1 MELPLDHFRLIGV
14 SPSATS
20 EEILRA
26 FQLRLDKTPDQGF
39 TNEVLT
45 QRSELLRLTADLLTD
60 PDSRRSY
67 ENVLLKGASGLEFSS
82 NREVAG
88 LILLWESGSPKEA
101 FKITRKV
108 LQPPQTPALG
118 SSREADLTLLA
129 ALTARD
135 SAIHEQ
141 EIRSYSNAADFLQE
155 GIQLLQRMGKLGE
168 LRKDLEEDLVSLLP
182 YRILD
187 LLSRDLSDQESHK
200 KGLSMLENL
209 IIKRGGLEG
218 KNKFEYKEYL
228 NQKEFEVFFQQIKP
242 FLTVQEQIDLFLELQ
257 KRGSLEAGFLAFLSL
272 TAIGFSRRKPEK
284 LFEARKILKKLNLSG
299 LDSMP
304 LIGCLD
310 LLLAD
315 VDQALARFISS
326 SDDNLRDWLNNYPG
340 EKLEAIC
347 IFCKNW
353 LENDVLVGYRDID
366 GKEIDLDSWFED
378 REIQEFIETLEK
390 KSNKLP
396 IKSRLQNSKK
406 FINKFSNL
414 ENEENDIDSDN
425 YDEQRLPWPGG
436 YKEQV
441 ENPDSQDFQD
451 DSYKEEN
458 LKKTSSD
465 FYKYLIEKI
474 AELKFNA
481 GEFIKSKSILNR
493 SPYLTYFSAFLL
505 LFAFG
510 IGVSFLRNNYKD
522 PFQKK
527 QINDKPLVISNENKK
542 VNDQTSVNLNENK
555 KGFEKNVIKEN
566 NKDSTTNT
574 KKFISEQSE
583 DIFLEVKAITSAS
596 PSLEEI
602 RNLINTWLINKGS
615 YLAGKGEINLSK
627 IAKDGLI
634 KRTIEQREGD
644 IKKGIYKEI
653 NSQIQKID
661 LASQTSSRI
670 VVLVELNYLERI
682 KKNSGELINETS
694 YTPLKVKY
702 ILGFSNKS
710 WKLADFVS
718 GL

>member
-26 FQLRLDKTPDQGF
+26 FQLRLDKTPDEGF
-39 TNEVLT
+39 TYEVLT

-60 PDSRRSY
+60 PESRREY
-67 ENVLLKGASGLEFSS
+67 ENLLLNGKSGLDFSS

-88 LILLWESGSPKEA
+88 LILLWESGLPKDA

-135 SAIHEQ
+135 SAIQEQ
-141 EIRSYSNAADFLQE
+141 QLRSYSNAADFLNE
-155 GIQLLQRMGKLGE
+155 GIQLLQRMGKLGD
-168 LRKDLEEDLVSLLP
+168 LRKELEEDLVALLP

-187 LLSRDLSDQESHK
+187 LLSRDLNDQESHK

-218 KNKFEYKEYL
+218 NNESEYKDYL
-228 NQKEFEVFFQQIKP
+228 NQQEFESFFQQIKP

-272 TAIGFSRRKPEK
+272 TAIGFSGRKPEK
-284 LFEARKILKKLNLSG
+284 LFEARRILKKLNLSG

-304 LIGCLD
+304 LVGSLD

-315 VDQALARFISS
+315 IDQASARFSSS
-326 SDDNLRDWLNNYPG
+326 SDENLRDWLNNYPG
-340 EKLEAIC
+340 NKLEAIC

-366 GKEIDLDSWFED
+366 SKEVDLDSWFED
-378 REIQEFIETLEK
+378 REIQEFIEKLEK
-390 KSNKLP
+390 KSNKIAIRP
-396 IKSRLQNSKK
+396 NLQNQQIEKESVTKTTED
-406 FINKFSNL
+406 FDNL
-414 ENEENDIDSDN
+414 LGNID
-425 YDEQRLPWPGG
+425 ERRLPWPGG
-436 YKEQV
+436 IKQDYEKVEIKENQF
-441 ENPDSQDFQD
+441 N
-451 DSYKEEN
+451 EEYF
-458 LKKTSSD
+458 KKKPIE
-465 FYKYLIEKI
+465 FYNFLIEKI
-474 AELKFNA
+474 AELKFSF
-481 GEFIKSKSILNR
+481 GEFLNDKEIINR
-493 SPYLTYFSAFLL
+493 SPYLIYIYAFLI

-510 IGVSFLRNNYKD
+510 IGIGFLRNNL
-522 PFQKK
+522 KK
-527 QINDKPLVISNENKK
+527 SIQEVTIAEKPLVAIDKNSKPNEKVVQEIKKNPSSQLNSIPDKSTPIISYEFKE
-542 VNDQTSVNLNENK
+542 LN
-555 KGFEKNVIKEN
+555 
-566 NKDSTTNT
+566 TP
-574 KKFISEQSE
+574 
-583 DIFLEVKAITSAS
+583 S
-596 PSLEEI
+596 PSLADI
-602 RNLINTWLINKGS
+602 RNLINGWLLSKSN
-615 YLAGKGEINLSK
+615 YLAGKSEINLINIVSK
-627 IAKDGLI
+627 GLI
-634 KRTIEQREGD
+634 DRTIEERQND

-653 NSQIQKID
+653 NSQIRKID
-661 LASQTSSRI
+661 LESQTSSRI

-682 KKNSGELINETS
+682 VKNSGEFVNETS
-694 YTPLKVKY
+694 LIPLKVKY

-710 WKLADFVS
+710 WKLVDFVS

>member
-26 FQLRLDKTPDQGF
+26 FQLRLDKTPDEGF
-39 TNEVLT
+39 TYEVLT

-60 PDSRRSY
+60 PESRREY
-67 ENVLLKGASGLEFSS
+67 ENLLLDGASGLEFSS

-101 FKITRKV
+101 FKITRKA

-135 SAIHEQ
+135 SAIQEQ
-141 EIRSYSNAADFLQE
+141 QLRSFSSAADFLHE

-168 LRKDLEEDLVSLLP
+168 RRKELEEDLLALLP

-187 LLSRDLSDQESHK
+187 LLSRDLNDQESHK

-218 KNKFEYKEYL
+218 NNKSEYVDYL
-228 NQKEFEVFFQQIKP
+228 NQQDFEAFFQQIKP

-257 KRGSLEAGFLAFLSL
+257 KKGSIEAGFLAFLSL

-284 LFEARKILKKLNLSG
+284 LFEARRILKKLNLSG

-315 VDQALARFISS
+315 IDQASARFSSS
-326 SDDNLRDWLNNYPG
+326 SDENLRDWLNNYPG
-340 EKLEAIC
+340 NKLEAIC

-366 GKEIDLDSWFED
+366 SKGVDLDSWFED
-378 REIQEFIETLEK
+378 REIQEFIEKLEK
-390 KSNKLP
+390 KSIKTA
-396 IKSRLQNSKK
+396 IKSNLQSQKIK
-406 FINKFSNL
+406 QESSINTTEDRKL
-414 ENEENDIDSDN
+414 ENV
-425 YDEQRLPWPGG
+425 DERRLPWPGG
-436 YKEQV
+436 IKQEYANLDIQEKKF
-441 ENPDSQDFQD
+441 N
-451 DSYKEEN
+451 EEIIKN
-458 LKKTSSD
+458 KAID
-465 FYKYLIEKI
+465 FYKYIIEKI
-474 AELKFNA
+474 AELKFSF
-481 GEFIKSKSILNR
+481 GELLKDQEIISR
-493 SPYLTYFSAFLL
+493 SPYLIYLYAFLI
-505 LFAFG
+505 LFTFG
-510 IGVSFLRNNYKD
+510 IAIGFLRNNSNNLI
-522 PFQKK
+522 Q
-527 QINDKPLVISNENKK
+527 NEAVSNKPLIIEDKNQKDSEKDFIKETKKNPSNELKTTIEQPTLMN
-542 VNDQTSVNLNENK
+542 SSEL
-555 KGFEKNVIKEN
+555 KEL
-566 NKDSTTNT
+566 T
-574 KKFISEQSE
+574 KS
-583 DIFLEVKAITSAS
+583 S

-602 RNLINTWLINKGS
+602 KNLINRWLQTKSN
-615 YLAGKGEINLSK
+615 YLAGKNQINLSM
-627 IAKDGLI
+627 IVSNGLI
-634 KRTIEQREGD
+634 NRTIEERKND

-653 NSQIQKID
+653 NSKILKID
-661 LASQTSSRI
+661 LESQTSSRI
-670 VVLVELNYLERI
+670 VVLVELNYLEKI
-682 KKNSGELINETS
+682 LKSSGEFVSETS
-694 YTPLKVKY
+694 LTPLKVKY

-710 WKLADFVS
+710 WKLVDFVS